1 MTVSGRCLQNGPLT
15 DSIKQKRIG
24 NSRLARGFTI
34 IELIIVIVI
43 IGILTTIAVPSMREW
58 ALEGQVETKAAEVR
72 NLFELVRTKATA
84 MGKVGYVVGLGP
96 DRVQIGLNDE
106 TFDLR
111 NSVNSSP
118 RVIMGFIDVDQ
129 NSTFNFKKSCDEN
142 NPCDEDEIVALVD
155 MGNVQSHLGG
165 TLGGTFAVLPSGI
178 SGQLDESGPKW
189 YTQLTNAVTYPF
201 YVYLSTGGNDFFKYE
216 FDIDRTGSIQ
226 ENRCRIDSVKESCP
240 KKQDK
245 ASSN

>member
-58 ALEGQVETKAAEVR
+58 ALEGQIETKAAEVR

-84 MGKVGYVVGLGP
+84 MGKVGYVVGTNNVQVGLDNKDLG
-96 DRVQIGLNDE
+96 
-106 TFDLR
+106 
-111 NSVNSSP
+111 NSIDSSP
-118 RVIMGFIDVDQ
+118 RVIMAYVDVNQ
-129 NSTFNFKKSCDEN
+129 NSTFDSN
-142 NPCDEDEIVALVD
+142 NDEIVALVD
-155 MGNVQSHLGG
+155 MGKVKSHLS
-165 TLGGTFAVLPSGI
+165 GTFAVLPSGI
-178 SGQLDESGPKW
+178 SGQLDQNGPQW
-189 YTQLTNAVTYPF
+189 YTQLTNMANYQIQVC
-201 YVYLSTGGNDFFKYE
+201 LSTGGKDFFNYA
-216 FDIDRTGSIQ
+216 FDIDRTGRIQ
-226 ENRCRIDSVKESCP
+226 ETRSRGKNLCTEQSNN
-240 KKQDK
+240 

>member
-84 MGKVGYVVGLGP
+84 MGKVGYVVGTNNVQVGLDNEALGNS
-96 DRVQIGLNDE
+96 I
-106 TFDLR
+106 DL
-111 NSVNSSP
+111 SP
-118 RVIMGFIDVDQ
+118 RVIMAYVDVNQ
-129 NSTFNFKKSCDEN
+129 NSAFDSN
-142 NPCDEDEIVALVD
+142 NDEIVALVD
-155 MGNVQSHLGG
+155 MGRVQSHLSGI
-165 TLGGTFAVLPSGI
+165 FAVLPSGI
-178 SGQLDESGPKW
+178 SGQLDQRGPQW
-189 YTQLTNAVTYPF
+189 YTQLTDADNYEFQVC
-201 YVYLSTGGNDFFKYE
+201 LSTGGNDFFNYA
-216 FDIDRTGSIQ
+216 FVIDSTGRIQ
-226 ENRCRIDSVKESCP
+226 EIRNRGENLCLE
-240 KKQDK
+240 Q
-245 ASSN
+245 

>member
-58 ALEGQVETKAAEVR
+58 ALEGQIETKAAEVR

-84 MGKVGYVVGLGP
+84 MGKVGYVVGT
-96 DRVQIGLNDE
+96 DNVQIGLNNE
-106 TFDLR
+106 TLALKD
-111 NSVNSSP
+111 SKKSSP
-118 RVIMGFIDVDQ
+118 PVIMAFIDVNQ
-129 NSTFNFKKSCDEN
+129 NSTFDAG
-142 NPCDEDEIVALVD
+142 DEIVALVD

-165 TLGGTFAVLPSGI
+165 TFAVLPSGI
-178 SGQLDESGPKW
+178 SGQLDENGPNW
-189 YTQLTNAVTYPF
+189 YPHLTNTDNNTNTDLNRYQFHVC
-201 YVYLSTGGNDFFKYE
+201 LSTGGNDFFNYA

-226 ENRCRIDSVKESCP
+226 ENRSRENSLCEQPDN
-240 KKQDK
+240 

>member
-58 ALEGQVETKAAEVR
+58 ALEGQIETKAAEVR

-84 MGKVGYVVGLGP
+84 MGKVGYVVGTNN
-96 DRVQIGLNDE
+96 VQVGLDNKTLALKD
-106 TFDLR
+106 
-111 NSVNSSP
+111 SINSSP
-118 RVIMGFIDVDQ
+118 QVIMAFIDVDQ
-129 NSTFNFKKSCDEN
+129 NSTFDA
-142 NPCDEDEIVALVD
+142 DDEIVALVD
-155 MGNVQSHLGG
+155 MGNVESDFAGV
-165 TLGGTFAVLPSGI
+165 FAVLPSGI
-178 SGQLDESGPKW
+178 SGQLESGPTKW
-189 YTQLTNAVTYPF
+189 YTQLTNTNNNYGFHVC
-201 YVYLSTGGNDFFKYE
+201 LSTGGKDFFNYA

-226 ENRCRIDSVKESCP
+226 ENRSRGDNLCP
-240 KKQDK
+240 EQSEN
-245 ASSN
+245 ASSK

>member
-58 ALEGQVETKAAEVR
+58 ALEGQIETKAAEVR

-84 MGKVGYVVGLGP
+84 MGKVGYVVGT
-96 DRVQIGLNDE
+96 DNVQIGLDDQTLDLNDSI
-106 TFDLR
+106 
-111 NSVNSSP
+111 NASP
-118 RVIMGFIDVDQ
+118 RVIMAFIDVNQ
-129 NSTFNFKKSCDEN
+129 NSTFDA
-142 NPCDEDEIVALVD
+142 DDEIVALVD
-155 MGNVQSHLGG
+155 MGNVESCFAGV
-165 TLGGTFAVLPSGI
+165 FAVLPSGI
-178 SGQLDESGPKW
+178 SGQLNESGPKW
-189 YTQLTNAVTYPF
+189 YTQLTNTTDYEF
-201 YVYLSTGGNDFFKYE
+201 KVYLSTGGKDFFYA

-226 ENRCRIDSVKESCP
+226 ETRSRGDNLCP
-240 KKQDK
+240 EQSEN
-245 ASSN
+245 ASSK

>member
-58 ALEGQVETKAAEVR
+58 ALEGQIETKAAEVR

-84 MGKVGYVVGLGP
+84 MGKVGYVVGT
-96 DRVQIGLNDE
+96 DNVQIGLNDNTTLE
-106 TFDLR
+106 E
-111 NSVNSSP
+111 NPPINP
-118 RVIMGFIDVDQ
+118 RVIMAYVDVNQ
-129 NSTFNFKKSCDEN
+129 NSTFDSN
-142 NPCDEDEIVALVD
+142 NDEIVALVD
-155 MGNVQSHLGG
+155 MGKVKSHLS
-165 TLGGTFAVLPSGI
+165 GTFAVLPSGI
-178 SGQLDESGPKW
+178 SGQLDQNGPQW
-189 YTQLTNAVTYPF
+189 YTQLTDTDNYEFQVC
-201 YVYLSTGGNDFFKYE
+201 LSTGGKDFFNYA
-216 FDIDRTGSIQ
+216 FDIDRTGRIQ
-226 ENRCRIDSVKESCP
+226 ETRSRGKNLCTEQSNN
-240 KKQDK
+240 

>member
-84 MGKVGYVVGLGP
+84 MGKVGYVVGTNNVQVGLDNEALGNS
-96 DRVQIGLNDE
+96 I
-106 TFDLR
+106 DL
-111 NSVNSSP
+111 SP
-118 RVIMGFIDVDQ
+118 RVIMAYVDVNQ
-129 NSTFNFKKSCDEN
+129 NSAFDSN
-142 NPCDEDEIVALVD
+142 NDEIVALVD
-155 MGNVQSHLGG
+155 MGRVESHLSGI
-165 TLGGTFAVLPSGI
+165 FAVLPSGI
-178 SGQLDESGPKW
+178 SGQLDQRGPQW
-189 YTQLTNAVTYPF
+189 YTQLTDADNYEFQVC
-201 YVYLSTGGNDFFKYE
+201 LSTGGNDFFNYA
-216 FDIDRTGSIQ
+216 FVIDSTGRIQ
-226 ENRCRIDSVKESCP
+226 EIRNRGENLCLE
-240 KKQDK
+240 Q
-245 ASSN
+245 

>member
-84 MGKVGYVVGLGP
+84 MGKVGYVVGTNNVQVGLDNEALG
-96 DRVQIGLNDE
+96 
-106 TFDLR
+106 
-111 NSVNSSP
+111 NSIDSSP
-118 RVIMGFIDVDQ
+118 RVIMAYVDVNQ
-129 NSTFNFKKSCDEN
+129 NSTFDSN
-142 NPCDEDEIVALVD
+142 NDEIVALVD
-155 MGNVQSHLGG
+155 MGNVESHLS
-165 TLGGTFAVLPSGI
+165 GTFAVLPSGI
-178 SGQLDESGPKW
+178 SGQLEQSGPQW
-189 YTQLTNAVTYPF
+189 FTQLTDTDNYKFQVC
-201 YVYLSTGGNDFFKYE
+201 LSTGGKDFFNYA
-216 FDIDRTGSIQ
+216 FVIDSTGRIQ
-226 ENRCRIDSVKESCP
+226 ETRSRGEKNLCLEQSDN
-240 KKQDK
+240 
-245 ASSN
+245 ASSK